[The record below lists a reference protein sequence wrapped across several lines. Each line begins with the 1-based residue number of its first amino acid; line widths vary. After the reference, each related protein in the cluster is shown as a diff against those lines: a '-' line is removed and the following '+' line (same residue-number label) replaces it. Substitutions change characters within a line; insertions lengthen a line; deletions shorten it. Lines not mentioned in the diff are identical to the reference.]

1 MSLLPNARTLS
12 TIVTGTL
19 LAATAWGQAQWRL
32 QEGSLTFLSEAP
44 AERISA
50 TSTKPTG
57 ILEPAT
63 RTFAVQVAMRS
74 FEGFNSPLQQ
84 EHFNESYVES
94 SFYPSATFQGRII
107 ETTDLRVP
115 GTYHVRAKGQFTLH
129 GVQRERII
137 PCVIIVT
144 EEGIRV
150 TTEFGVLLSD
160 HNIRVPRVVQQKVS
174 GLVKVSVDLLFVDPG
189 KS

>member
-1 MSLLPNARTLS
+1 MRLFLRSRNSLVLAGL
-12 TIVTGTL
+12 L
-19 LAATAWGQAQWRL
+19 LAAAVAAQPQWRL

-44 AERISA
+44 AERITA

-57 ILEPAT
+57 ILEPPT

-74 FEGFNSPLQQ
+74 FVGFNSPLQQ

-107 ETTDLRVP
+107 ETMDLRQP
-115 GTYHVRAKGQFTLH
+115 GVYKVRAKGQFTLH

-137 PCVIIVT
+137 PCVINVT

-150 TTEFGVLLSD
+150 TTDFGVLLSD

-174 GLVKVSVDLLFVDPG
+174 GLVKVNVDLLFIDPG